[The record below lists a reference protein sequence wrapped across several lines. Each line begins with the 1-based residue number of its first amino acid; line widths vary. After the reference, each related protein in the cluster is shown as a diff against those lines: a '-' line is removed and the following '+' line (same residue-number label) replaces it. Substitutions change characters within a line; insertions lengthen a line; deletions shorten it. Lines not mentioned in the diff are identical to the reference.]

1 MAGLES
7 LMRRT
12 PLFRERPRNLQILT
26 GLVVPAV
33 FGAITGV
40 ILGLTAAGYWAISLV
55 ALVGGVLAGFEHAHG
70 WEGAD
75 RGVVGGALFGTGIL
89 VAHAIA
95 GTEAQVSLGSFPPL
109 LVVFT
114 AVIGMLAGALGGRLR
129 RITAEHSAAPKSAA
143 KAGGRPA

>member
-7 LMRRT
+7 LMERT
-12 PLFRERPRNLQILT
+12 PLFRERPRNVQIVT

-40 ILGLTAAGYWAISLV
+40 ILGITAAGYWAISLV
-55 ALVGGVLAGFEHAHG
+55 ALVGGVLAGFEHADG
-70 WEGAD
+70 WDAAD
-75 RGVVGGALFGTGIL
+75 RGLAGGALFGIGIL
-89 VAHAIA
+89 VAHGIA

-109 LVVFT
+109 LAVIT

-129 RITAEHSAAPKSAA
+129 RITAEHSGAPKSAA
-143 KAGGRPA
+143 RARRNPA